1 MRHISSKQT
10 WLLIVAAMAA
20 SGVIYGLIVFPGE
33 PPVIGAVFAMLMG
46 LPIIAFERGLIFRRI
61 HRRIQLFSTAALFVI
76 SLIIYEILM
85 SAGYAVAALGFHSI
99 GVMGPRP
106 MEEAVVMPLSVFL
119 YALGVCALII
129 FVLRVRELLGR
140 DIFASMLI
148 SKYRR
153 PVTEERVFL
162 FIDLVDSTA
171 FAERNGDLRAQQYLS
186 ALFTAFAEPVRRNRG
201 AIDDYIGD
209 AAIVTWPLA
218 RGIEKARCISCVFEI
233 FDVIEAN
240 AEKWLKSYG
249 QVPRLRAA
257 LHGGTIITAEIGVD
271 HHKIAYFGDTVNTTA
286 RLESMCRSLN
296 RPILISADLA
306 GRIEM
311 PETIAV
317 ETLGTHALRGRGQML
332 EVMALSRP
340 PKASNVDLRGRL
352 AGSRL

>member
-1 MRHISSKQT
+1 MRQISSKQT
-10 WLLIVAAMAA
+10 WLTISAVMAA
-20 SGVIYGLIVFPGE
+20 SGIAYGLIVFPGE
-33 PPVIGAVFAMLMG
+33 PPVIGAIFALLMG
-46 LPIIAFERGLIFRRI
+46 LPIIAFERGLIFRRL
-61 HRRIQLFSTAALFVI
+61 HRRIQLFSTAALFVT
-76 SLIIYEILM
+76 SLVIYEVLM
-85 SAGYAVAALGFHSI
+85 SAGYAMASLILQA
-99 GVMGPRP
+99 MGKLEPRP
-106 MEEAVVMPLSVFL
+106 MHEALVMPLSVFL

-140 DIFASMLI
+140 DIFANMLI
-148 SKYRR
+148 SKYRK
-153 PVTEERVFL
+153 PVVEERVFL

-186 ALFTAFAEPVRRNRG
+186 ALFTAFAEPVRRHKG

-209 AAIVTWPLA
+209 AAIITWPLK
-218 RGIEKARCISCVFEI
+218 RGIEKARCVSCVFEI
-233 FDVIEAN
+233 FDVIEAS
-240 AEKWLKSYG
+240 AEKWLKAYG

-286 RLESMCRSLN
+286 RLETMCRSLN

-306 GRIEM
+306 SRIEM
-311 PETIAV
+311 PETVAV
-317 ETLGTHALRGRGQML
+317 EALGTHALRGRGQML
-332 EVMALSRP
+332 KVMSLSRP

>member
-1 MRHISSKQT
+1 MKQISSKQT
-10 WLLIVAAMAA
+10 WFMICAAMAL
-20 SGVIYGLIVFPGE
+20 SGIVYGLLVFPGE
-33 PPVIGAVFAMLMG
+33 PPVIGAIFALLMG

-61 HRRIQLFSTAALFVI
+61 HRRIQLFSTVALFVT

-85 SAGYAVAALGFHSI
+85 SAGYAIASFTLRTAGMI
-99 GVMGPRP
+99 DPRP
-106 MEEAVVMPLSVFL
+106 MHEAAVMPLSVFL

-140 DIFASMLI
+140 EIFASMLI
-148 SKYRR
+148 SKYRK

-186 ALFTAFAEPVRRNRG
+186 ALFAAFAEPVRRHKG

-209 AAIVTWPLA
+209 AAIVTWPLK
-218 RGIEKARCISCVFEI
+218 RGIEKARCIACVFEI
-233 FDVIEAN
+233 FDAIEAN
-240 AEKWLKSYG
+240 AENWLKTYG

-286 RLESMCRSLN
+286 RLENMCRSLN

-311 PETIAV
+311 PETVAV
-317 ETLGTHALRGRGQML
+317 EPLGTHALRGRGQML

-340 PKASNVDLRGRL
+340 PRASNVDLRGKL
-352 AGSRL
+352 AGSRR